1 MHNKLLKASFDKYEA
16 QKSEAIAHLD
26 ILFKKVDDLS
36 ERVAVLELDIRDIAV
51 EVVAIS
57 NESEENV
64 SLIDRIRDRLGL

>member
-1 MHNKLLKASFDKYEA
+1 MPTKKKDTQDK
-16 QKSEAIAHLD
+16 KPNLD

-36 ERVAVLELDIRDIAV
+36 KRVAVLELDIRDIAV